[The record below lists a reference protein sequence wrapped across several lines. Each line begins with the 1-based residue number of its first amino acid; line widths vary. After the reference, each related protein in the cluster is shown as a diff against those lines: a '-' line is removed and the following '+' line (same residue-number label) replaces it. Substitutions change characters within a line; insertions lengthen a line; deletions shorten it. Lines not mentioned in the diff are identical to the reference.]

1 MIVGIANNGTVLGVR
16 VLAHQETP
24 GLGDKIDLR
33 ISNWVLGFNGQQV
46 TADNQDDWKVRKDG
60 GQFDQFTGATITPRA
75 VVLAVKKAVEYVNQ
89 HQQQLHNQPNPCEVN
104 NMNENRT
111 LMLNGMWNNNPALV
125 QLLGLCP
132 LLAVSSTV
140 TNALG
145 LGIAT
150 LLVLVG
156 SNVTVSLVRDYVPK
170 EVRIPVFVMIIASLV
185 TCVQLL
191 MNAYAYGL
199 YLSLGIFIPLI
210 VTNCIIIGRAE
221 AFASKNDVLPAA
233 LDGFWMGLGMTS
245 VLVVLGSLREII
257 GNGTLFDGA
266 DLLLGEWAKS
276 YASKC
281 FTLTAPFAG
290 TAAPVPSSALAF

>member
-1 MIVGIANNGTVLGVR
+1 
-16 VLAHQETP
+16 
-24 GLGDKIDLR
+24 
-33 ISNWVLGFNGQQV
+33 
-46 TADNQDDWKVRKDG
+46 
-60 GQFDQFTGATITPRA
+60 
-75 VVLAVKKAVEYVNQ
+75 
-89 HQQQLHNQPNPCEVN
+89 
-104 NMNENRT
+104 MNENRT

-266 DLLLGEWAKS
+266 DLLLGEWAKVLRIEV
-276 YASKC
+276 
-281 FTLTAPFAG
+281 FHFD
-290 TAAPVPSSALAF
+290 SAFLLALLPPGAF

>member
-1 MIVGIANNGTVLGVR
+1 MSE
-16 VLAHQETP
+16 H
-24 GLGDKIDLR
+24 K
-33 ISNWVLGFNGQQV
+33 
-46 TADNQDDWKVRKDG
+46 
-60 GQFDQFTGATITPRA
+60 
-75 VVLAVKKAVEYVNQ
+75 
-89 HQQQLHNQPNPCEVN
+89 
-104 NMNENRT
+104 T
-111 LMLNGMWNNNPALV
+111 LIKNGMWDNNPALV

-132 LLAVSSTV
+132 LLAVSSTI

-156 SNVTVSLVRDYVPK
+156 SNVTVSLVRHHVPK

-221 AFASKNDVLPAA
+221 AFAKTWCMYSCLHYY
-233 LDGFWMGLGMTS
+233 T
-245 VLVVLGSLREII
+245 
-257 GNGTLFDGA
+257 
-266 DLLLGEWAKS
+266 
-276 YASKC
+276 
-281 FTLTAPFAG
+281 
-290 TAAPVPSSALAF
+290 

>member
-1 MIVGIANNGTVLGVR
+1 MANHKELIKNGLW
-16 VLAHQETP
+16 
-24 GLGDKIDLR
+24 D
-33 ISNWVLGFNGQQV
+33 
-46 TADNQDDWKVRKDG
+46 
-60 GQFDQFTGATITPRA
+60 
-75 VVLAVKKAVEYVNQ
+75 
-89 HQQQLHNQPNPCEVN
+89 
-104 NMNENRT
+104 
-111 LMLNGMWNNNPALV
+111 NNPALV

-132 LLAVSSTV
+132 LLAVSATV

-150 LLVLVG
+150 ILVLVG
-156 SNVTVSLVRDYVPK
+156 SNLIVSLVRQWIPQ

-221 AFASKNDVLPAA
+221 SFASKNDPLPAV
-233 LDGFWMGLGMTS
+233 LDGLWMGMGMTA
-245 VLVVLGSLREII
+245 VLVLLGAMREIL

-266 DLLLGEWAKS
+266 DLLLGDWATMLRIELFHVDS
-276 YASKC
+276 H
-281 FTLTAPFAG
+281 FL
-290 TAAPVPSSALAF
+290 LAMLPPGAFLGVGFLIAIKNVIDKKMADRQPKEKAEIERVRIS

>member
-1 MIVGIANNGTVLGVR
+1 MSD
-16 VLAHQETP
+16 H
-24 GLGDKIDLR
+24 K
-33 ISNWVLGFNGQQV
+33 
-46 TADNQDDWKVRKDG
+46 
-60 GQFDQFTGATITPRA
+60 
-75 VVLAVKKAVEYVNQ
+75 
-89 HQQQLHNQPNPCEVN
+89 
-104 NMNENRT
+104 T
-111 LMLNGMWNNNPALV
+111 LIKNGMWANNPALV

-156 SNVTVSLVRDYVPK
+156 SNVSVSLVRNHVPK

-221 AFASKNDVLPAA
+221 AFASKNEVLPAA
-233 LDGFWMGLGMTS
+233 QDGFWMGLGMTS
-245 VLVVLGSLREII
+245 VLVVLGAMREVI

-266 DLLLGEWAKS
+266 DLLLGDWAS
-276 YASKC
+276 VLRIQIFQFDNS
-281 FTLTAPFAG
+281 FLL
-290 TAAPVPSSALAF
+290 ALLPPGAFIGVGFLIALKNIIDNQAKARRPKQEKPAIERARVTNA

>member
-1 MIVGIANNGTVLGVR
+1 MSD
-16 VLAHQETP
+16 H
-24 GLGDKIDLR
+24 K
-33 ISNWVLGFNGQQV
+33 
-46 TADNQDDWKVRKDG
+46 
-60 GQFDQFTGATITPRA
+60 
-75 VVLAVKKAVEYVNQ
+75 
-89 HQQQLHNQPNPCEVN
+89 
-104 NMNENRT
+104 T
-111 LMLNGMWNNNPALV
+111 LIKNGMWANNPALV

-156 SNVTVSLVRDYVPK
+156 SNVSVSMVRNHVPK

-221 AFASKNDVLPAA
+221 AFASKNEVLPAA
-233 LDGFWMGLGMTS
+233 QDGFWMGLGMTS
-245 VLVVLGSLREII
+245 VLVVLGAMREVI

-266 DLLLGEWAKS
+266 DLLLGDWAS
-276 YASKC
+276 VLRIQIFQFDNS
-281 FTLTAPFAG
+281 FLL
-290 TAAPVPSSALAF
+290 ALLPPGAFIGVGFLIALKNII

>member
-1 MIVGIANNGTVLGVR
+1 MAIHKELIKNGLW
-16 VLAHQETP
+16 
-24 GLGDKIDLR
+24 D
-33 ISNWVLGFNGQQV
+33 
-46 TADNQDDWKVRKDG
+46 
-60 GQFDQFTGATITPRA
+60 
-75 VVLAVKKAVEYVNQ
+75 
-89 HQQQLHNQPNPCEVN
+89 
-104 NMNENRT
+104 
-111 LMLNGMWNNNPALV
+111 NNPALV

-132 LLAVSSTV
+132 LLAVSATV

-150 LLVLVG
+150 TLVLIG
-156 SNVTVSLVRDYVPK
+156 SNLIVSLVRQWIPQ

-221 AFASKNDVLPAA
+221 AFASKNDPLPAA
-233 LDGFWMGLGMTS
+233 LDGLWMGLGMTA
-245 VLVVLGSLREII
+245 VLVLLGAMREVL

-266 DLLLGEWAKS
+266 DLLLGDWATVLRIELFHVDSHFLLAMLPPGAFLGVGFLIALKNVIDKKLADRQPKQEKEKIERAR
-276 YASKC
+276 AS
-281 FTLTAPFAG
+281 
-290 TAAPVPSSALAF
+290 

>member
-1 MIVGIANNGTVLGVR
+1 MSD
-16 VLAHQETP
+16 H
-24 GLGDKIDLR
+24 K
-33 ISNWVLGFNGQQV
+33 
-46 TADNQDDWKVRKDG
+46 
-60 GQFDQFTGATITPRA
+60 
-75 VVLAVKKAVEYVNQ
+75 
-89 HQQQLHNQPNPCEVN
+89 
-104 NMNENRT
+104 T
-111 LMLNGMWNNNPALV
+111 LIKNGMWNNNPALV

-150 LLVLVG
+150 LLVLVS

-170 EVRIPVFVMIIASLV
+170 EVRIPVFVMIIAALV

-221 AFASKNDVLPAA
+221 AYASKNDVLPSAQ
-233 LDGFWMGLGMTS
+233 DGFWMGLGMTS
-245 VLVVLGSLREII
+245 VLVVLGSLREVI

-266 DLLLGEWAKS
+266 DLLLGDWATVLRIEIFHFDNSFLLALLPPGAFIGVGFLIAAKNIIDKQL
-276 YASKC
+276 ASRQPKQEKPAIERVRM
-281 FTLTAPFAG
+281 TN
-290 TAAPVPSSALAF
+290 V

>member
-1 MIVGIANNGTVLGVR
+1 MSD
-16 VLAHQETP
+16 H
-24 GLGDKIDLR
+24 K
-33 ISNWVLGFNGQQV
+33 
-46 TADNQDDWKVRKDG
+46 
-60 GQFDQFTGATITPRA
+60 
-75 VVLAVKKAVEYVNQ
+75 
-89 HQQQLHNQPNPCEVN
+89 
-104 NMNENRT
+104 T
-111 LMLNGMWNNNPALV
+111 LIKNGMWANNPALV

-156 SNVTVSLVRDYVPK
+156 SNIAVSLVRNHVPK

-221 AFASKNDVLPAA
+221 AFASKNEVLPAA
-233 LDGFWMGLGMTS
+233 QDGFWMGLGMTS
-245 VLVVLGSLREII
+245 VLVVLGAMREVI

-266 DLLLGEWAKS
+266 DLLLGDWASVLRIQIFQFDNSFLLALLPPGAFIGVGFLIALKNIIDNQAKS
-276 YASKC
+276 RQPKQEK
-281 FTLTAPFAG
+281 
-290 TAAPVPSSALAF
+290 PVIERARVTNA

>member
-1 MIVGIANNGTVLGVR
+1 M
-16 VLAHQETP
+16 
-24 GLGDKIDLR
+24 
-33 ISNWVLGFNGQQV
+33 S
-46 TADNQDDWKVRKDG
+46 
-60 GQFDQFTGATITPRA
+60 
-75 VVLAVKKAVEYVNQ
+75 
-89 HQQQLHNQPNPCEVN
+89 
-104 NMNENRT
+104 ENKL
-111 LMLNGMWNNNPALV
+111 LMKNGMWSNNPALV

-132 LLAVSSTV
+132 LLAVSSTI

-156 SNVTVSLVRDYVPK
+156 SNLTVSLIRNYVPK
-170 EVRIPVFVMIIASLV
+170 EIRIPVFVMIIAALV

-221 AFASKNDVLPAA
+221 AYASKNDPLPAA
-233 LDGFWMGLGMTS
+233 LDGFWMGLGMTT
-245 VLVVLGSLREII
+245 VLVVLGAMRELI

-266 DLLLGEWAKS
+266 DLLLGDWA
-276 YASKC
+276 
-281 FTLTAPFAG
+281 
-290 TAAPVPSSALAF
+290 AALRIQVFHFDSSFLLALLPPGAFIGVGLLIALKNVIDSSIQERQPKEEKPTIERARVTNA

>member
-1 MIVGIANNGTVLGVR
+1 MSEN
-16 VLAHQETP
+16 
-24 GLGDKIDLR
+24 K
-33 ISNWVLGFNGQQV
+33 
-46 TADNQDDWKVRKDG
+46 
-60 GQFDQFTGATITPRA
+60 
-75 VVLAVKKAVEYVNQ
+75 
-89 HQQQLHNQPNPCEVN
+89 QL
-104 NMNENRT
+104 MK
-111 LMLNGMWNNNPALV
+111 NGMWSNNPALV

-132 LLAVSSTV
+132 LLAVSSTI

-156 SNVTVSLVRDYVPK
+156 SNVTVSLIRNYVPK
-170 EVRIPVFVMIIASLV
+170 EIRIPVFVMIIASLV

-221 AFASKNDVLPAA
+221 AYASKNDVLPAA
-233 LDGFWMGLGMTS
+233 LDGLWMGLGMTS
-245 VLVVLGSLREII
+245 VLVVLGSMRELI

-266 DLLLGEWAKS
+266 DLLLGDWA
-276 YASKC
+276 
-281 FTLTAPFAG
+281 
-290 TAAPVPSSALAF
+290 AALRIQVFQFDSSFLLALLPPGAFIGVGLLIALKNVIGSSIQARQPKEEKPAIERARVTNA